1 MSKIKYDIALMQYM
15 SLFEGITKSKI
26 KDCISTEDFLIFI
39 VNENEAAKAIGKKGV
54 NVKRLQEMFKK
65 KIKIVE
71 FSNDKLKFI
80 KNFIAPLKAQE
91 IKEENNIVFIKGDDN
106 KTRGLLIGRN
116 AKNLEGLKNIVKRH
130 FEFEDI
136 RVV

>member
-1 MSKIKYDIALMQYM
+1 MKIKYDIALMQYM
-15 SLFEGITKSKI
+15 SLFEGITKSKV
-26 KDCISTEDFLIFI
+26 KDCVLSEDFLIFI
-39 VNENEAAKAIGKKGV
+39 VNENQAAKAIGKRGV
-54 NVKRLQEMFKK
+54 NVKRLEDMLKK

-71 FSNDKLKFI
+71 FSSDKLKFI
-80 KNFIAPLKAQE
+80 RNFIAPLKAKE
-91 IKEENNIVFIKGDDN
+91 IKEENNVVFIEGEDH

-116 AKNLEGLKNIVKRH
+116 AKNLENMKNIVKRY